1 MDNITVIKNFM
12 ADNQI
17 KYLLVNSTNKFL
29 VEYNTLQ
36 ENSRYK
42 ITNFSGSTGEALVTP
57 DTIFLFVDG
66 RYHIQAD
73 LEVDHEIVTV
83 VKLTGTQSQLN
94 EIIAR
99 VPQDETLGIFSQKV
113 SLNTYNLLSSQRK
126 TKLLPIDPLDMENSN
141 KNQNQ
146 DDIALDTSLTGI
158 TTENKR
164 TNKKYS
170 RYK

>member
-29 VEYNTLQ
+29 VAYNTLQ

-83 VKLTGTQSQLN
+83 VKLTGTQYELN

-99 VPQDETLGIFSQKV
+99 VPQDETLGIFTQKV
-113 SLNTYNLLSSQRK
+113 SLNSYNL
-126 TKLLPIDPLDMENSN
+126 
-141 KNQNQ
+141 
-146 DDIALDTSLTGI
+146 
-158 TTENKR
+158 
-164 TNKKYS
+164 
-170 RYK
+170 